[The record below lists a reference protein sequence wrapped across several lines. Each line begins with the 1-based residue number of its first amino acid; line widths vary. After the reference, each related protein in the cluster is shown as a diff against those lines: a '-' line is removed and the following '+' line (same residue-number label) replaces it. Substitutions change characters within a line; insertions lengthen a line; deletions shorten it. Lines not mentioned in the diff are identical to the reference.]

1 MMNLEFASN
10 FMLISILFMI
20 HLALFIPQTDVNYGY
35 GATACLKIQ
44 DTFIDGMHDFIMILG
59 NMLESNGTVALGR
72 SVRPLH
78 KK

>member
-1 MMNLEFASN
+1 MQVLDY
-10 FMLISILFMI
+10 
-20 HLALFIPQTDVNYGY
+20 FIGTCSSKLNCIFIRDVWLWGEHIKMCH
-35 GATACLKIQ
+35 TQIIQ